1 MQANQICPV
10 VPNANELGVDPSSLP
25 LDGSV
30 VSARLRY
37 LILWYVFNSEEDM
50 HIEREPP
57 FLARRRL
64 IGHNRYFGDAFDA
77 EFGFVGCQEVCCCRA
92 DR

>member
-1 MQANQICPV
+1 MSC
-10 VPNANELGVDPSSLP
+10 LS

-30 VSARLRY
+30 VSTRLRY
-37 LILWYVFNSEEDM
+37 LVLRYIFNGEEDM

-57 FLARRRL
+57 ILARRL
-64 IGHNRYFGDAFDA
+64 HIGHNRHFGDAFDA
-77 EFGFVGCQEVCCCRA
+77 EFGFVGRQEVCCCRA